1 MRMLITGGLVARADG
16 VFNTDILIEGDR
28 ILELGERLHEAQQPE
43 GTEIVDVSGCVVMP
57 GGVDA
62 HTHVNLT
69 VGDAHVSD
77 GFEAGTLAAAWGG
90 TTTIVEHPG
99 FGPQGCDLPH
109 QPTAYLEQ
117 ADGRCH
123 TDYALHG
130 VFQHVDDAVLA
141 RIPRSWRRDFPR
153 SRPTPPMT
161 AGWMTKG
168 CCRFSP
174 RSGMRAACS
183 PSIAKPRHHP
193 FWDKLRREA
202 PRDPMS
208 HPRSR
213 PARCEAEAVNRIL
226 KLAKTAE
233 APVYIVHL
241 STAEGLACVREA
253 QKAGQPVIAETCPQY
268 LLLDESAYAER
279 DGLKYIM
286 APPLRTEAD
295 RAALWEGLADGSIS
309 VAATDHCSFSLAQ
322 KREHGKE
329 SVLDCPGGVPGV
341 ETRIPLLFSEGVL
354 HGRLTL
360 PRFVD
365 VVSTSPARLM
375 GLASKGRLEPGADA
389 DIVVIDP
396 TDERLIKTRNL
407 HQKADCTRMRAW
419 SCAAGPAMSGCAA
432 NLSFSAGSP
441 PVCRTG
447 KVRSEDALGPFQ
459 NEMAPPHTGA
469 GDARK
474 ALLPQCPFLSSF
486 HILPRRRIDAYRSL
500 HTAGRRNAAPLD
512 AARPAEQTT
521 VRHRP

>member
-99 FGPQGCDLPH
+99 FDTQGCYLPNH
-109 QPTAYLEQ
+109 PTAYLEQ

-141 RIPRSWRRDFPR
+141 RIPEVVAQGFPTLKAYPTYDGRLDDEGLLQVLAALRD
-153 SRPTPPMT
+153 
-161 AGWMTKG
+161 AGGLLAVHCENHAIT
-168 CCRFSP
+168 RFL
-174 RSGMRAACS
+174 G
-183 PSIAKPRHHP
+183 
-193 FWDKLRREA
+193 DKLRREA

-241 STAEGLACVREA
+241 STAASSTSWPRPCGR
-253 QKAGQPVIAETCPQY
+253 KRIAPR
-268 LLLDESAYAER
+268 SGRA
-279 DGLKYIM
+279 
-286 APPLRTEAD
+286 LRT
-295 RAALWEGLADGSIS
+295 AASRLPLPI
-309 VAATDHCSFSLAQ
+309 T
-322 KREHGKE
+322 
-329 SVLDCPGGVPGV
+329 VPS
-341 ETRIPLLFSEGVL
+341 RW
-354 HGRLTL
+354 
-360 PRFVD
+360 PRN
-365 VVSTSPARLM
+365 
-375 GLASKGRLEPGADA
+375 G
-389 DIVVIDP
+389 
-396 TDERLIKTRNL
+396 N
-407 HQKADCTRMRAW
+407 
-419 SCAAGPAMSGCAA
+419 
-432 NLSFSAGSP
+432 
-441 PVCRTG
+441 TG
-447 KVRSEDALGPFQ
+447 
-459 NEMAPPHTGA
+459 
-469 GDARK
+469 RK
-474 ALLPQCPFLSSF
+474 ACWIVPAAFPESK
-486 HILPRRRIDAYRSL
+486 RASL
-500 HTAGRRNAAPLD
+500 CCSAKACCTG
-512 AARPAEQTT
+512 
-521 VRHRP
+521 V

>member
-141 RIPRSWRRDFPR
+141 RIPEVVSQGFPTLKAYTTYDGRLDDEGLLQVLAALRD
-153 SRPTPPMT
+153 
-161 AGWMTKG
+161 AGGLLAVHCENHAIT
-168 CCRFSP
+168 RFL
-174 RSGMRAACS
+174 G
-183 PSIAKPRHHP
+183 
-193 FWDKLRREA
+193 DKLRREA

-322 KREHGKE
+322 KRERGKD

-407 HQKADCTRMRAW
+407 HQKADCTPYEGMVVRGWPRHVW
-419 SCAAGPAMSGCAA
+419 LRGEPIIFGRQLSGYAGQGRFVP
-432 NLSFSAGSP
+432 
-441 PVCRTG
+441 RT
-447 KVRSEDALGPFQ
+447 L
-459 NEMAPPHTGA
+459 
-469 GDARK
+469 
-474 ALLPQCPFLSSF
+474 
-486 HILPRRRIDAYRSL
+486 
-500 HTAGRRNAAPLD
+500 
-512 AARPAEQTT
+512 
-521 VRHRP
+521 

>member
-69 VGDAHVSD
+69 VGDARVSD

-141 RIPRSWRRDFPR
+141 RIPEVVAQGFPTLKAYTTYDGRLDDEGLLQVLAALRD
-153 SRPTPPMT
+153 
-161 AGWMTKG
+161 AGGLLAVHCENHAIT
-168 CCRFSP
+168 RFL
-174 RSGMRAACS
+174 G
-183 PSIAKPRHHP
+183 
-193 FWDKLRREA
+193 DKLRREA

-253 QKAGQPVIAETCPQY
+253 QKAGQPVHCGNLPAVPSARRIRLCRTGRPQVHH
-268 LLLDESAYAER
+268 
-279 DGLKYIM
+279 GP
-286 APPLRTEAD
+286 AP
-295 RAALWEGLADGSIS
+295 ADGSGS
-309 VAATDHCSFSLAQ
+309 RRALGGPCGRQHLGCRYRSLFLLAGPETGTREG
-322 KREHGKE
+322 KRA
-329 SVLDCPGGVPGV
+329 DCPGGVPGV

-365 VVSTSPARLM
+365 VVSTSPARIM

-407 HQKADCTRMRAW
+407 HQKADCTPYEGMVVRGWPRHVWLRGEPIIFGRQLSGYAGQGRFVPRM
-419 SCAAGPAMSGCAA
+419 
-432 NLSFSAGSP
+432 L
-441 PVCRTG
+441 
-447 KVRSEDALGPFQ
+447 
-459 NEMAPPHTGA
+459 
-469 GDARK
+469 
-474 ALLPQCPFLSSF
+474 
-486 HILPRRRIDAYRSL
+486 
-500 HTAGRRNAAPLD
+500 
-512 AARPAEQTT
+512 
-521 VRHRP
+521 

>member
-141 RIPRSWRRDFPR
+141 RIPEVVAQGFPTLKAYTTYDGRLDDEGLLQVLAALRD
-153 SRPTPPMT
+153 
-161 AGWMTKG
+161 AGGLLAVHCENHAIT
-168 CCRFSP
+168 RFL
-174 RSGMRAACS
+174 G
-183 PSIAKPRHHP
+183 
-193 FWDKLRREA
+193 DKLRREA

-268 LLLDESAYAER
+268 LLLDESAYSER

-322 KREHGKE
+322 KRERGKD

-375 GLASKGRLEPGADA
+375 GLASKGRLEPGADM
-389 DIVVIDP
+389 
-396 TDERLIKTRNL
+396 RRFLNYLI
-407 HQKADCTRMRAW
+407 
-419 SCAAGPAMSGCAA
+419 A
-432 NLSFSAGSP
+432 N
-441 PVCRTG
+441 
-447 KVRSEDALGPFQ
+447 
-459 NEMAPPHTGA
+459 
-469 GDARK
+469 
-474 ALLPQCPFLSSF
+474 
-486 HILPRRRIDAYRSL
+486 
-500 HTAGRRNAAPLD
+500 
-512 AARPAEQTT
+512 
-521 VRHRP
+521 

>member
-141 RIPRSWRRDFPR
+141 RIPEVVSQGFPTLKAYTTYDGRLDDEGLLQVLAALRD
-153 SRPTPPMT
+153 
-161 AGWMTKG
+161 AGGLLAVHCENHAIT
-168 CCRFSP
+168 RFL
-174 RSGMRAACS
+174 G
-183 PSIAKPRHHP
+183 
-193 FWDKLRREA
+193 DKLRREA

-295 RAALWEGLADGSIS
+295 RASLC
-309 VAATDHCSFSLAQ
+309 CSA
-322 KREHGKE
+322 KA
-329 SVLDCPGGVPGV
+329 CCTGV
-341 ETRIPLLFSEGVL
+341 
-354 HGRLTL
+354 
-360 PRFVD
+360 
-365 VVSTSPARLM
+365 
-375 GLASKGRLEPGADA
+375 
-389 DIVVIDP
+389 
-396 TDERLIKTRNL
+396 
-407 HQKADCTRMRAW
+407 
-419 SCAAGPAMSGCAA
+419 
-432 NLSFSAGSP
+432 
-441 PVCRTG
+441 
-447 KVRSEDALGPFQ
+447 
-459 NEMAPPHTGA
+459 
-469 GDARK
+469 
-474 ALLPQCPFLSSF
+474 
-486 HILPRRRIDAYRSL
+486 
-500 HTAGRRNAAPLD
+500 
-512 AARPAEQTT
+512 
-521 VRHRP
+521 